1 MHPDY
6 ILAPLYSA
14 VCVPVTNAQRIGIML
29 ADCSSMIRNTSPRPC
44 PVLLVYPH
52 YAS

>member
-1 MHPDY
+1 MQPNY

-14 VCVPVTNAQRIGIML
+14 VLVPVTDAQRIGIML

-44 PVLLVYPH
+44 PVLLIYPH
-52 YAS
+52 FA